1 MVSPPEEPPFH
12 GGDQH
17 GNDTD
22 AMLGRLIAGKFEIVE
37 LLGSGAMGAVYRAEQ
52 VALDKHVALKILHP
66 SLRQDATFVR
76 RFHREAKAAA
86 ALEHPNSVSIL
97 DFGEEPDG
105 LLYIAMEYLDGRDL
119 FQLIQEEWPL
129 SKERIVA
136 LMRQV
141 CGAVAR
147 AHDTGVVHRD
157 LKPEN
162 IMVISRVGDDGE
174 FEEVVKVCDFG
185 IAHLQKSPEVTAAGT
200 GLLVGTP
207 EYMAPEVARGEEPD
221 GRSDLYALGV
231 VLYQILTKR
240 LPFEGGDPLRVAML
254 HVQQEPL
261 PPHQLVSD
269 VDSFLEDVALIAMAK
284 SPDRRFATARQ
295 MRGALRAALENREYS
310 AADLSGVL
318 SVLPPNVAA
327 RLVASH
333 GSMSERPAAV
343 SPRIPAAAPI
353 PDIAALSAVPVRIG
367 VSTPAA
373 ATPMALSVSELEG
386 HAADRLDTGGRHNA
400 EINAEPEP
408 PRRSK
413 LPWLAAASAAAV
425 VGVAGFLLVGRM
437 QTSPESARSE
447 PEAVKMSAA
456 APASLAATPPMTPPA
471 AAAVPAEPVVVGAVP
486 AANPAVVAASE
497 PTPASPPARVA
508 PASKASKPGKSAKPS
523 APSKQSTPKPK
534 LEPDLE
540 PDEHGPADLPTHD
553 AVAPTAPKDAT
564 PSGKKDAA
572 APAPKDSA
580 TNAPKPAA
588 PTGSAMPPTWG
599 GGTKQ
604 SSPEAPK

>member
-1 MVSPPEEPPFH
+1 MVSPADDPPSL
-12 GGDQH
+12 GAYRPNGM
-17 GNDTD
+17 D
-22 AMLGRLIAGKFEIVE
+22 AASYTEGMLGRLVAGKFEIVE

-119 FQLIQEEWPL
+119 FQVIQEEWPL
-129 SKERIVA
+129 PKERIVA

-162 IMVISRVGDDGE
+162 IMVMSRVGDDGE
-174 FEEVVKVCDFG
+174 PEEVVKVCDFG
-185 IAHLQKSPEVTAAGT
+185 IAHLQKSPDETGSGK

-231 VLYQILTKR
+231 VLYQMLTKR

-254 HVQQEPL
+254 HVQEEPV
-261 PPHQLVSD
+261 PPHQVVAN
-269 VDSFLEDVALIAMAK
+269 VDSFLEDVALMAMAK
-284 SPDRRFATARQ
+284 SPDRRFGTARQ

-327 RLVASH
+327 RLVASQ
-333 GSMSERPAAV
+333 GLSDPPPAPV
-343 SPRIPAAAPI
+343 SPRIPGSAPV
-353 PDIAALSAVPVRIG
+353 PDLSSLRGLGAP
-367 VSTPAA
+367 PP
-373 ATPMALSVSELEG
+373 ATPMGLTVSALDGAEAE
-386 HAADRLDTGGRHNA
+386 RLDTGGRHNA
-400 EINAEPEP
+400 EITAEADAPT
-408 PRRSK
+408 RSK
-413 LPWLAAASAAAV
+413 LPWMMAAAATAVVGLAGFLIVGRTQHASAERADAVHAEPAAAS
-425 VGVAGFLLVGRM
+425 VAPL
-437 QTSPESARSE
+437 
-447 PEAVKMSAA
+447 A
-456 APASLAATPPMTPPA
+456 APAAPPS
-471 AAAVPAEPVVVGAVP
+471 VVVGAEPVS
-486 AANPAVVAASE
+486 NPGIPVTALALEA
-497 PTPASPPARVA
+497 PASPA
-508 PASKASKPGKSAKPS
+508 PATAGGSAKAAAPPKASAPRRGAGKGAAAKPH
-523 APSKQSTPKPK
+523 
-534 LEPDLE
+534 EPDIN
-540 PDEHGPADLPTHD
+540 PDEHEGAEPPTPD
-553 AVAPTAPKDAT
+553 
-564 PSGKKDAA
+564 
-572 APAPKDSA
+572 APAP
-580 TNAPKPAA
+580 PAA
-588 PTGSAMPPTWG
+588 KEPKEAAPPPAKDPAPQSSGLPPTWG
-599 GGTKQ
+599 QGSGAKE
-604 SSPEAPK
+604 SPEAAE

>member
-1 MVSPPEEPPFH
+1 MVSPPDEPPFH

-343 SPRIPAAAPI
+343 SPQIPGAAPI
-353 PDIAALSAVPVRIG
+353 PDVAALSAAPVRIG
-367 VSTPAA
+367 VATPAA
-373 ATPMALSVSELEG
+373 ATPMALSVSDLEG
-386 HAADRLDTGGRHNA
+386 RAADRLDTGGRHNA
-400 EINAEPEP
+400 EINAEPET

-447 PEAVKMSAA
+447 PEAIKLSAA
-456 APASLAATPPMTPPA
+456 APASLAVPPPPA
-471 AAAVPAEPVVVGAVP
+471 AATAPAEPVVVGAVP
-486 AANPAVVAASE
+486 ASNPEVAAAAE
-497 PTPASPPARVA
+497 PSPAASPPRAAPARAA

-523 APSKQSTPKPK
+523 TPSKPSAPKP
-534 LEPDLE
+534 EPDLE
-540 PDEHGPADLPTHD
+540 PDEHGPADLPAHD
-553 AVAPTAPKDAT
+553 AVAPTAPKDAAL
-564 PSGKKDAA
+564 PSKKDAA
-572 APAPKDSA
+572 TPAPKDSA

-588 PTGSAMPPTWG
+588 PTGSTMPPTWG

-604 SSPEAPK
+604 PSPEAPK